1 MSVHSSLFIYS
12 LLLFVL
18 KKMNAAINKKFV
30 FVDVVV
36 CVVTIVVMMTV
47 NAFGQKWEN
56 LMEKQL

>member
-47 NAFGQKWEN
+47 NAFGQK
-56 LMEKQL
+56 